1 METYKLYL
9 HAHVPTNDYV
19 QCMCVF
25 TRRCMHVYMTVY
37 MNVCVLESQ
46 NLPLPSQKSAFSCC
60 NTTVYTRPSYISC
73 YTCQL

>member
-1 METYKLYL
+1 MHTYPQMTMYNVCVCLS
-9 HAHVPTNDYV
+9 VDV
-19 QCMCVF
+19 CM
-25 TRRCMHVYMTVY
+25 YMTVY

-60 NTTVYTRPSYISC
+60 NTSVYAWPSYISC